1 MKRVKSHSH
10 FEYIPDFKKFP
21 QKIIIFLSIQSYNSI
36 SSYAL
41 NFSNVINDDK
51 IREEDRHKQEQQ
63 QQQKQWKAVYGEQG
77 VRRRRRPTAA
87 SVGLKLKKKR
97 TSPT

>member
-1 MKRVKSHSH
+1 M
-10 FEYIPDFKKFP
+10 
-21 QKIIIFLSIQSYNSI
+21 IIFFSTQSYNYI

>member
-1 MKRVKSHSH
+1 M
-10 FEYIPDFKKFP
+10 
-21 QKIIIFLSIQSYNSI
+21 IFFRYKAVIMLP
-36 SSYAL
+36 YAL

>member
-1 MKRVKSHSH
+1 MLKVIHILSI
-10 FEYIPDFKKFP
+10 FLIFKKFP
-21 QKIIIFLSIQSYNSI
+21 QKINIFVSIQSCNYI

-87 SVGLKLKKKR
+87 SVGLKLKKNVLR
-97 TSPT
+97 RPSE